1 MNNLENNNLSQQLN
15 EEKLNNKK
23 LKEEIQKLNINN
35 NLNNELN
42 TLKNNI
48 QNLKNENNNLKS
60 LLSNTKQ
67 FNQFNKININEIN
80 KLKQIISQKDKEIN
94 NLRLKISDNKISM
107 RDVMVVNFLSGDGII
122 RCGISCL
129 AEDTFADIEE
139 KLYQRFNEYRDT
151 NNILLFK
158 GNQILRFKKV
168 RENNI
173 RDGDT
178 IQVVIPE

>member
-1 MNNLENNNLSQQLN
+1 
-15 EEKLNNKK
+15 
-23 LKEEIQKLNINN
+23 
-35 NLNNELN
+35 
-42 TLKNNI
+42 
-48 QNLKNENNNLKS
+48 
-60 LLSNTKQ
+60 
-67 FNQFNKININEIN
+67 
-80 KLKQIISQKDKEIN
+80 
-94 NLRLKISDNKISM
+94 M